1 MIMNRKQIKSM
12 LGVLPQHVLERLK
25 EEYLVDIE
33 DSKIK
38 MENDLKDIPFYNR
51 PIVLPPEP
59 GLISEKKSHSKPVE
73 QITKEVLK
81 RRKKNKNKKTH
92 RRK

>member
-1 MIMNRKQIKSM
+1 MIMNRKQIMSM
-12 LGVLPQHVLERLK
+12 IGALPQHELEILK

-38 MENDLKDIPFYNR
+38 VENDLKDIPFYNR

>member
-1 MIMNRKQIKSM
+1 MIMNRKQIKLM
-12 LGVLPQHVLERLK
+12 LGALPQHELEILK
-25 EEYLVDIE
+25 EEYFVDIK
-33 DSKIK
+33 DSKNK
-38 MENDLKDIPFYNR
+38 GGNDLKDIPFYNR